1 MFPTVSIFGY
11 NIQSMWLACVAG
23 ACVCCALVLFR
34 SKKLA
39 LPSVDVTN
47 AGAMGL
53 VGVLIGGKIL
63 YLCTILPILMQY
75 WGQLVQRPQ
84 LLVQITLTSGTVYYG
99 GLLGFLAAVQW
110 YLRRYR
116 LNAALFWDCIAP
128 AIPLFHVFGRIGCF
142 LNGCCYGFESQRF
155 GIAFTHSLS
164 APNGIPYFP
173 VQLLEAACEAI
184 IFLFVLRLSLRA
196 AGQGRAL
203 WLYLCLY
210 APARFLLNFFAQIQ
224 YAAFGSACPPHSGS
238 LLCYWLLPQKRCFSR
253 PNTQSKKQDK
263 THFSRQAQRHLSR
276 FSHLFC

>member
-155 GIAFTHSLS
+155 ALRSHIRS
-164 APNGIPYFP
+164 AHPTASPI
-173 VQLLEAACEAI
+173 
-184 IFLFVLRLSLRA
+184 S
-196 AGQGRAL
+196 
-203 WLYLCLY
+203 
-210 APARFLLNFFAQIQ
+210 
-224 YAAFGSACPPHSGS
+224 
-238 LLCYWLLPQKRCFSR
+238 RC
-253 PNTQSKKQDK
+253 N
-263 THFSRQAQRHLSR
+263 
-276 FSHLFC
+276 C

>member
-1 MFPTVSIFGY
+1 MFPTVSILGY

-210 APARFLLNFFAQIQ
+210 APARFLLEFLRADTVRGIWFGLSTSQWVSVVLLAVAAKKMFFPAK
-224 YAAFGSACPPHSGS
+224 HTK
-238 LLCYWLLPQKRCFSR
+238 QKAR
-253 PNTQSKKQDK
+253 
-263 THFSRQAQRHLSR
+263 
-276 FSHLFC
+276 